1 MSYKKTTTKYEEPI
15 KLDTTILKI
24 NVLTK
29 GDLITKD
36 YDPIP
41 FHPNMADIKDLSNNN
56 YIFFPTFEKIT
67 KTDLSRAKLGDNKLK
82 MFTSLDYYLQLV
94 KYIASPDRETDNSLL
109 VDQSK
114 AKQYALSVLEDITG
128 DVVNDF
134 VTVQKEETMEE
145 GLTDEEIIT
154 NNIGL
159 IKSIF
164 FPNRGRFYVLGREY
178 IIGKSK
184 YIPPYTAGNE
194 INKVLE
200 EKHKV
205 PLVYTITIELEL
217 LDATNN
223 PNAGDFSRLSC
234 RAKKESIKADLVGLF
249 GTKFKFEEK
258 INKAVLPSLLKLS
271 PEITERGYGKLQ
283 KDWEE
288 RNKYM
293 PPPRNEE
300 ERLAQESKK
309 TALQKKMSK
318 LEKEQL
324 EYNKIPPLW
333 IKERNALKVKYDEY
347 QKELAKYKKEIADI
361 ENNKVEGVE
370 SFTDDLI
377 KAVTDKMALATRN
390 LIIATEINKIQAFD
404 LSITQATYDKTY
416 LDSITSPEIKQQ
428 IQDKITEYTKL
439 KDTNNVERLND
450 LALQISVLKLMDAI
464 IKKLKEKPYTSTE
477 IETLLKKEQEII
489 NAKYV
494 APFLEDLKEK
504 QKEVD
509 FLTKDVNTMKAE
521 LTKQPNIYK
530 DQELKKIQ
538 QKLFNAQVS
547 FNVLKDKYGDNGKKL
562 VGDGNVKGEWEKAL
576 EKMTSI
582 KDSIEVEKNLDAR
595 KIENEN
601 VNKELKAKFE
611 EIEKVKKDLL
621 VASFYAGE
629 DKELTKSEKESYGSK
644 SKPLES
650 YDNLKNNLE
659 SLETEYLEIARKL
672 GIEREI
678 QAKIFLLTSDLDRIK
693 TLKEKKREELKRKE
707 EENTSK
713 LNLKNKIL
721 NPYGTNV
728 NKDISEQD
736 KKQIAELEKERSP
749 ILHDIELIKQTLDII
764 EKKKKLYETF
774 IDELKR
780 IKDKDKY
787 VKIVDQFNEFK
798 LKALENYS
806 RDIYGLNVTKESDDF
821 KDKVEKKKQEEN
833 KAEINFLAANQ
844 GKKYDKKTTEKIEE
858 EVKNELMEEEKKKF
872 EKKYNDAITLT
883 SGGGGNKRTHRKHK
897 KTHRKHKKTHRKHKK
912 RHLQRKTYKKFKTY
926 LRRKTHRN

>member
-1 MSYKKTTTKYEEPI
+1 MSYKKSTSKYEEPI

-67 KTDLSRAKLGDNKLK
+67 EKDLSRAKLGDNKLK

-128 DVVNDF
+128 DVVSDF

-184 YIPPYTAGNE
+184 YIPPYTASNE

-258 INKAVLPSLLKLS
+258 IKKAVLPSILKLS

-283 KDWEE
+283 KDWED

-309 TALQKKMSK
+309 SALQKKMSK

-333 IKERNALKVKYDEY
+333 IKERNALNVKYDEY
-347 QKELAKYKKEIADI
+347 QKELAKYKKEIDDI
-361 ENNKVEGVE
+361 EENKVEGVE

-390 LIIATEINKIQAFD
+390 LITDTEINKIQAFD
-404 LSITQATYDKTY
+404 LSIPYDETY

-450 LALQISVLKLMDAI
+450 LALQISVLKLMDDI
-464 IKKLKEKPYTSTE
+464 IKKLKEKPYTSNE

-494 APFLEDLKEK
+494 APFLDDLKEK
-504 QKEVD
+504 QKEVKV
-509 FLTKDVNTMKAE
+509 LTDDVNTMKADLAKE
-521 LTKQPNIYK
+521 KNIYNE
-530 DQELKKIQ
+530 QELKKIQ

-547 FNVLKDKYGDNGKKL
+547 FNVLKEKYGEKGGEKL
-562 VGDGNVKGEWEKAL
+562 IGEWNKAL
-576 EKMTSI
+576 KKMTNI
-582 KDSIEVEKNLDAR
+582 KESIEVEKNLDAR

-601 VNKELKAKFE
+601 VNKELKTKFE
-611 EIEKVKKDLL
+611 EI
-621 VASFYAGE
+621 
-629 DKELTKSEKESYGSK
+629 
-644 SKPLES
+644 
-650 YDNLKNNLE
+650 
-659 SLETEYLEIARKL
+659 
-672 GIEREI
+672 
-678 QAKIFLLTSDLDRIK
+678 
-693 TLKEKKREELKRKE
+693 
-707 EENTSK
+707 
-713 LNLKNKIL
+713 
-721 NPYGTNV
+721 
-728 NKDISEQD
+728 
-736 KKQIAELEKERSP
+736 
-749 ILHDIELIKQTLDII
+749 
-764 EKKKKLYETF
+764 
-774 IDELKR
+774 
-780 IKDKDKY
+780 
-787 VKIVDQFNEFK
+787 
-798 LKALENYS
+798 
-806 RDIYGLNVTKESDDF
+806 
-821 KDKVEKKKQEEN
+821 
-833 KAEINFLAANQ
+833 
-844 GKKYDKKTTEKIEE
+844 
-858 EVKNELMEEEKKKF
+858 
-872 EKKYNDAITLT
+872 
-883 SGGGGNKRTHRKHK
+883 
-897 KTHRKHKKTHRKHKK
+897 
-912 RHLQRKTYKKFKTY
+912 
-926 LRRKTHRN
+926 

>member
-1 MSYKKTTTKYEEPI
+1 MSYKKSTSKYEEPI

-114 AKQYALSVLEDITG
+114 AKQYAFSVLEDITG

-184 YIPPYTAGNE
+184 YIPPYTASNE

-258 INKAVLPSLLKLS
+258 INKAVLPSILKLS

-283 KDWEE
+283 KDWED

-309 TALQKKMSK
+309 SALQKKMSK

-333 IKERNALKVKYDEY
+333 VKERNALNVKYDEY
-347 QKELAKYKKEIADI
+347 QKELAKYKKEIDVI
-361 ENNKVEGVE
+361 NENEVEGVE
-370 SFTDDLI
+370 SFNDDLI

-390 LIIATEINKIQAFD
+390 LITDTEINKIQAFD
-404 LSITQATYDKTY
+404 LSIPSATYDDTY

-439 KDTNNVERLND
+439 KDTNNTERLND
-450 LALQISVLKLMDAI
+450 LKLQISVLKLMNDI
-464 IKKLKEKPYTSTE
+464 IEKIKGDIKKKLTSDLVTPLKNQ
-477 IETLLKKEQEII
+477 EQQII

-494 APFLEDLKEK
+494 APFLDDLKEK

-509 FLTKDVNTMKAE
+509 VLTTDVNTMKADLVKE
-521 LTKQPNIYK
+521 KNIYK
-530 DQELKKIQ
+530 EQELKKIQ

-547 FNVLKDKYGDNGKKL
+547 LNVLKEKYGEKGKNL
-562 VGDGNVKGEWEKAL
+562 VGDNDTGQWNKAL
-576 EKMTSI
+576 KKMTNI
-582 KDSIEVEKNLDAR
+582 KESIEVEKNLDAR

-601 VNKELKAKFE
+601 VNKELKTKFE

-644 SKPLES
+644 PKPLES
-650 YDNLKNNLE
+650 YNNLKNNLE
-659 SLETEYLEIARKL
+659 SLETEYLEIAHKL

-721 NPYGTNV
+721 NPYGNAS
-728 NKDISEQD
+728 KDDSKISEQD
-736 KKQIAELEKERSP
+736 KKQIDELETERIP
-749 ILHDIELIKQTLDII
+749 ILQDIEVIKKTLNNI
-764 EKKKKLYETF
+764 EKKKKMYETF
-774 IDELKR
+774 IDELKKS
-780 IKDKDKY
+780 KDKDRY
-787 VKIVDQFNEFK
+787 VKIVDR
-798 LKALENYS
+798 LEEAK
-806 RDIYGLNVTKESDDF
+806 KEVDGA
-821 KDKVEKKKQEEN
+821 KEGGKRKNKKKTY
-833 KAEINFLAANQ
+833 
-844 GKKYDKKTTEKIEE
+844 KKHKT
-858 EVKNELMEEEKKKF
+858 
-872 EKKYNDAITLT
+872 Y
-883 SGGGGNKRTHRKHK
+883 RKH
-897 KTHRKHKKTHRKHKK
+897 KTHRKHK

>member
-1 MSYKKTTTKYEEPI
+1 
-15 KLDTTILKI
+15 
-24 NVLTK
+24 
-29 GDLITKD
+29 
-36 YDPIP
+36 
-41 FHPNMADIKDLSNNN
+41 
-56 YIFFPTFEKIT
+56 
-67 KTDLSRAKLGDNKLK
+67 

-94 KYIASPDRETDNSLL
+94 KYIASPDRERDNSLM

-114 AKQYALSVLEDITG
+114 AKQYALSVIEDITG
-128 DVVNDF
+128 DIVNDF
-134 VTVQKEETMEE
+134 VTVQKEETMNE

-184 YIPPYTAGNE
+184 YIPPYTAGEE
-194 INKVLE
+194 INKVLQ

-234 RAKKESIKADLVGLF
+234 KAKKQSIKADLIGMF
-249 GTKFKFEEK
+249 GTKFEFDEK
-258 INKAVLPSLLKLS
+258 VNKAVLPSLLKLS

-283 KDWEE
+283 RDWEY

-309 TALQKKMSK
+309 SPLQKKMSK

-333 IKERNALKVKYDEY
+333 IKERNELKIKYDTY
-347 QKELAKYKKEIADI
+347 KKELDKYKKEIDVI
-361 ENNKVEGVE
+361 KDNEVEGVD
-370 SFTDDLI
+370 SFNADLI
-377 KAVTDKMALATRN
+377 KAVTDKMVLATRN
-390 LIIATEINKIQAFD
+390 LVTATEINKIQSFD
-404 LSITQATYDKTY
+404 LTINKNNYDDKF
-416 LDSITSPEIKQQ
+416 LDSITSPEINQQ
-428 IQDKITEYTKL
+428 IKDKLTEYNEIKE
-439 KDTNNVERLND
+439 TNNEEHKND

-464 IKKLKEKPYTSTE
+464 IKKLKENSPAAPAAAAANE
-477 IETLLKKEQEII
+477 IAALLKKEQEII

-494 APFLEDLKEK
+494 APFLEDLKNK

-547 FNVLKDKYGDNGKKL
+547 LTGLKNKYGEKGGNKL
-562 VGDGNVKGEWEKAL
+562 IVEWEKAL
-576 EKMTSI
+576 DNMNSI
-582 KDSIEVEKNLDAR
+582 KKAIVLEKDLDEK

-601 VNKELKAKFE
+601 INKELKTKFE
-611 EIEKVKKDLL
+611 EIEKIKKDLL

-644 SKPLES
+644 PKPLQDYES
-650 YDNLKNNLE
+650 LKYNLE

-693 TLKEKKREELKRKE
+693 TLKEKKREELKKKE
-707 EENTSK
+707 EEINTK

-721 NPYGTNV
+721 STYGTNA
-728 NKDISEQD
+728 NKDDEKISEQD
-736 KKQIAELEKERSP
+736 KKQIGELDKEQIP
-749 ILHDIELIKQTLDII
+749 ILHDIELMKQTLDII
-764 EKKKKLYETF
+764 EKKKSIFETF
-774 IDELKR
+774 INGLKP

-787 VKIVDQFNEFK
+787 EDVVKQFDEK
-798 LKALENYS
+798 KTALVEYS
-806 RDIYGLNVTKESDDF
+806 KNIYGLSES
-821 KDKVEKKKQEEN
+821 
-833 KAEINFLAANQ
+833 
-844 GKKYDKKTTEKIEE
+844 IEE
-858 EVKNELMEEEKKKF
+858 EVKKKVEEEEDKKKVDEKYKKKETTKIQEEVMNEKKK
-872 EKKYNDAITLT
+872 KN
-883 SGGGGNKRTHRKHK
+883 
-897 KTHRKHKKTHRKHKK
+897 
-912 RHLQRKTYKKFKTY
+912 
-926 LRRKTHRN
+926 RRSL